1 VAYETFVALRYLKA
15 KRKETFISVIT
26 FISISGVA
34 IGVIALIIVLGVM
47 TGFEED
53 LKNKILGTTAH
64 IRILKFGGWI
74 ENYKNIESQLKEVDG
89 IIASTPFIYSEAMIG
104 TESKVSGIVLT
115 GISPGD
121 VGKVTNLEK
130 TLKIGSL
137 DDLVPNQEKGRLPGI
152 IIGKELAKSMGI
164 DYHSKVNIIY
174 PQGFSTVIH
183 PKRFKVI
190 GIFDSGMYE
199 YDSKWVFISIGVA
212 QRFFNIPDLV
222 TGIEIK
228 LKDIY
233 KAKEIA
239 NKIQKKLGFPYRVLD
254 WMELNRNLYS
264 ALKLEKVAMFIIL
277 VLIILVAAFN
287 IASTLIMVVMEK
299 NKDIAILK
307 AIGAKSKEIMKIF
320 IIEGLTIGILGTSL
334 GAIAGYILGF
344 LLKKYQFIKL
354 PSDIYY
360 ISTLPIKMEFFDF
373 LIIIISSLIICL
385 LSTIYPAWQ
394 ASRLEPV
401 EVLRYE

>member
-1 VAYETFVALRYLKA
+1 MAYETFIGLRYLKA
-15 KRKETFISVIT
+15 KGKETFISVIT
-26 FISISGVA
+26 FISVLGVA
-34 IGVIALIIVLGVM
+34 IGVLALILVLGVM

-64 IRILKFGGWI
+64 IRILKSGGWI
-74 ENYKNIESQLKEVDG
+74 KDYKNAENMIKGLDG
-89 IIASTPFIYSEAMIG
+89 IVASTPFIYSEAMIS
-104 TESKVSGIVLT
+104 TESRVSGVILT
-115 GISPGD
+115 GISPDSIGE
-121 VGKVTNLEK
+121 VTNLEK
-130 TLKIGSL
+130 SLKTGTFS
-137 DDLVPNQEKGRLPGI
+137 DLNPERGKSGLPGI
-152 IIGKELAKSMGI
+152 IIGKELAKSLGTGFNK
-164 DYHSKVNIIY
+164 KVSILY

-183 PKRFKVI
+183 PKRFKVV

-199 YDSKWVFISIGVA
+199 YDSKWVFISIGAA
-212 QRFFNIPDLV
+212 QRFFNIPDVV
-222 TGIEIK
+222 TGIEVKI
-228 LKDIY
+228 KDIY
-233 KAKEIA
+233 KAREVSH
-239 NKIQKKLGFPYRVLD
+239 KIQKKLGFPYHVLD

-307 AIGAKSKEIMKIF
+307 AIGAKKNAIMKIF
-320 IIEGLTIGILGTSL
+320 VIEGLTIGIVGTFL

-373 LIIIISSLIICL
+373 FIIIISSLVICL
-385 LSTIYPAWQ
+385 LSTVYPAWQ
-394 ASRLEPV
+394 AAKVDPV